1 MKNGRMLLPFIHE
14 VQRHWFK
21 AMVILLIVAISVS
34 IAYGLKQGRSPL
46 PKMKKAP
53 DFTLQNLQGQNVS
66 LSESNGKVRLI
77 EFFFASCPDIC
88 PATTSN
94 MVLMQNNLK
103 KKKAFGSSVQ
113 FVSITFDPE
122 RDTPEAL
129 QQYAKMLGIDQG
141 SGWQML
147 HGTEETTLKIA
158 NDFGLMVVKQKDGQ
172 FVHSI
177 SSLFLIDQEGFIRKV
192 FDMGVNMDYEV
203 IEKAI
208 AQLTR

>member
-1 MKNGRMLLPFIHE
+1 
-14 VQRHWFK
+14 
-21 AMVILLIVAISVS
+21 MVILLVVAISVS
-34 IAYGLKQGRSPL
+34 IAYGLKQSSSPL

-66 LSESNGKVRLI
+66 LSESNGKVRLV
-77 EFFFASCPDIC
+77 EFFFTSCPDIC

-103 KKKAFGSSVQ
+103 EKKTFGSKVQ

-129 QQYAKMLGIDQG
+129 QQYAKMLSIDQG

-147 HGTEETTLKIA
+147 RGTEETTIKTA

-172 FVHSI
+172 FAHSI
-177 SSLFLIDQEGFIRKV
+177 RSLFLIDQEGFIRKV
-192 FDMGVNMDYEV
+192 FDMGESMDNEV

-208 AQLTR
+208 IQLTK

>member
-1 MKNGRMLLPFIHE
+1 L
-14 VQRHWFK
+14 FK
-21 AMVILLIVAISVS
+21 AMVILLVVAISVS
-34 IAYGLKQGRSPL
+34 IAYGLKQSSSPL

-66 LSESNGKVRLI
+66 LSESNGKVRLV
-77 EFFFASCPDIC
+77 EFFFTSCPDIC

-103 KKKAFGSSVQ
+103 EKKTFGSKVQ

-147 HGTEETTLKIA
+147 RGTEKTTLKIA
-158 NDFGLMVVKQKDGQ
+158 NEFGLMVVKQKNGQ
-172 FVHSI
+172 FAHSI
-177 SSLFLIDQEGFIRKV
+177 RSLFLIDKEGFIRKV
-192 FDMGVNMDYEV
+192 LDMGESMDNEV

-208 AQLTR
+208 TQLAK

>member
-1 MKNGRMLLPFIHE
+1 L
-14 VQRHWFK
+14 FK
-21 AMVILLIVAISVS
+21 AMVILLVVAISVS
-34 IAYGLKQGRSPL
+34 IAYGLKQSSSPL

-66 LSESNGKVRLI
+66 LSESNGKVRLV
-77 EFFFASCPDIC
+77 EFFFTSCPDIC

-103 KKKAFGSSVQ
+103 EKKTFGSKVQ

-147 HGTEETTLKIA
+147 RGTEKTTLKIA

-172 FVHSI
+172 FAHSI
-177 SSLFLIDQEGFIRKV
+177 RSLFLIDKEGFIRKV
-192 FDMGVNMDYEV
+192 FDMGESMDNEV

-208 AQLTR
+208 TQLAK